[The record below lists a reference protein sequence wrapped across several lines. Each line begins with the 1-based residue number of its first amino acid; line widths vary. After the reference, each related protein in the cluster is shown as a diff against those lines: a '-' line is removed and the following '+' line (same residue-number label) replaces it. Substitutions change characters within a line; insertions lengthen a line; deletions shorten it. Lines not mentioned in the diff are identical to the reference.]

1 MPELMHP
8 QAMTIG
14 CDPDYNAWTER
25 RNPTRNGMEL
35 GPVRTAAGHVHIGVP
50 NPNIAPIYRTYLA
63 RACDLMLGVPSILL
77 EDDEEN
83 IRRQF
88 YGAAGAYR
96 PKPYGIEYR
105 VLGNWWVKEDKYR
118 KWIFNQAIRA
128 VNTVEAAQMYEA
140 KGYFNQKIA
149 ELIINTKNKEL
160 AEEYCRRFGIRL
172 P

>member
-1 MPELMHP
+1 PLGIGMVQEDNVMAEFNIPPATTAIRFSNSIQAMINELDRIAGQHGCYLEFKSYAQFQMPELMHP

-83 IRRQF
+83 I
-88 YGAAGAYR
+88 
-96 PKPYGIEYR
+96 
-105 VLGNWWVKEDKYR
+105 
-118 KWIFNQAIRA
+118 
-128 VNTVEAAQMYEA
+128 
-140 KGYFNQKIA
+140 
-149 ELIINTKNKEL
+149 
-160 AEEYCRRFGIRL
+160 
-172 P
+172 